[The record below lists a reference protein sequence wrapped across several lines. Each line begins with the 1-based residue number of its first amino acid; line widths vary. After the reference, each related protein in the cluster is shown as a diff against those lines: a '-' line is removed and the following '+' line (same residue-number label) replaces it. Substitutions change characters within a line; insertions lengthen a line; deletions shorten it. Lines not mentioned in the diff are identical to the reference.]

1 MGELTK
7 RDKKLLILLGIILV
21 VTGFVFLAIKPLA
34 VRLKETKA
42 NLEKEEELREINQKK
57 ISLYSDLAD
66 YDDAL
71 HKKIE
76 KNVEDFYEMMTPE
89 EIDRMLTDMALG
101 YHLEARNLDIQI
113 PEEEEKLE
121 PYVFSEAAKNKLEN
135 DSGYESISGAAGMYD
150 VEAMYDAEAIMEEK
164 SARSEADKDTQE
176 ETGVNEK
183 ADTLTFGIHTAQIS
197 MQLSGSEE
205 NLKAMLENLLKKNK
219 SLRLTGYS
227 FDRNYNVYA
236 GEYLGSVVRTEN
248 VLNITMEIY
257 MYEEPKRES

>member
-121 PYVFSEAAKNKLEN
+121 PYVFSEAAANKLEN

-150 VEAMYDAEAIMEEK
+150 VEAMMEEK
-164 SARSEADKDTQE
+164 SMLSEDAKDTQE
-176 ETGVNEK
+176 EETE
-183 ADTLTFGIHTAQIS
+183 AIEEDTLTFGIHTAQIS

>member
-150 VEAMYDAEAIMEEK
+150 VEAMMEEK
-164 SARSEADKDTQE
+164 SMLSEDAKDTQE
-176 ETGVNEK
+176 EETE
-183 ADTLTFGIHTAQIS
+183 AIEEDTLTFGIHTAQIS

>member
-121 PYVFSEAAKNKLEN
+121 PYVFSEAAANKLEN

-150 VEAMYDAEAIMEEK
+150 VEAMMEEK
-164 SARSEADKDTQE
+164 SMLSEDAKDTQE
-176 ETGVNEK
+176 EETE
-183 ADTLTFGIHTAQIS
+183 AIEEDTLTFGIHTAQIS
-197 MQLSGSEE
+197 MQLAGSED

>member
-101 YHLEARNLDIQI
+101 
-113 PEEEEKLE
+113 
-121 PYVFSEAAKNKLEN
+121 
-135 DSGYESISGAAGMYD
+135 
-150 VEAMYDAEAIMEEK
+150 
-164 SARSEADKDTQE
+164 
-176 ETGVNEK
+176 
-183 ADTLTFGIHTAQIS
+183 
-197 MQLSGSEE
+197 
-205 NLKAMLENLLKKNK
+205 
-219 SLRLTGYS
+219 
-227 FDRNYNVYA
+227 
-236 GEYLGSVVRTEN
+236 
-248 VLNITMEIY
+248 
-257 MYEEPKRES
+257 

>member
-76 KNVEDFYEMMTPE
+76 KNVEDFYEMMTSE

-113 PEEEEKLE
+113 PEEEEELE
-121 PYVFSEAAKNKLEN
+121 PYVFSEAAANKLEN

-150 VEAMYDAEAIMEEK
+150 VEAMMEEK
-164 SARSEADKDTQE
+164 SMLSEDAKDTQE
-176 ETGVNEK
+176 EETE
-183 ADTLTFGIHTAQIS
+183 AIEEDTLTFGIHTAQIS

>member
-71 HKKIE
+71 QKKIE
-76 KNVEDFYEMMTPE
+76 KNVEDFYEMMTSE

-113 PEEEEKLE
+113 PEEEEELE
-121 PYVFSEAAKNKLEN
+121 PYVFSEAAANKLEN

-150 VEAMYDAEAIMEEK
+150 VEAMMEEK
-164 SARSEADKDTQE
+164 SMLSEDAKDTQE
-176 ETGVNEK
+176 EETE
-183 ADTLTFGIHTAQIS
+183 AIEEDTLTFGIHTAQIS

>member
-150 VEAMYDAEAIMEEK
+150 VEAMMEEK
-164 SARSEADKDTQE
+164 SMLSEEAKDTQE
-176 ETGVNEK
+176 EETE
-183 ADTLTFGIHTAQIS
+183 AIEEDTLTFGIHTAQIS
-197 MQLSGSEE
+197 MQLAGSED

>member
-71 HKKIE
+71 QKKIE
-76 KNVEDFYEMMTPE
+76 KNVEDFYEMMTSE

-113 PEEEEKLE
+113 PEEEEELE
-121 PYVFSEAAKNKLEN
+121 PYVFSEAAANKLEN

-150 VEAMYDAEAIMEEK
+150 VEAMMEEK
-164 SARSEADKDTQE
+164 SMLSEDAKDTQE
-176 ETGVNEK
+176 EETE
-183 ADTLTFGIHTAQIS
+183 AIEEDTLTFGIHTAQIS
-197 MQLSGSEE
+197 MQLAGSED

>member
-113 PEEEEKLE
+113 PEEEEELE
-121 PYVFSEAAKNKLEN
+121 PYVFYEAAANKLEN

-150 VEAMYDAEAIMEEK
+150 VEAMMEEK
-164 SARSEADKDTQE
+164 SMLSEDAKDTQE
-176 ETGVNEK
+176 EETE
-183 ADTLTFGIHTAQIS
+183 AIEEDTLTFGIHTAQIS

>member
-113 PEEEEKLE
+113 PEEEEELE
-121 PYVFSEAAKNKLEN
+121 PYVFSEAAANKLEN

-150 VEAMYDAEAIMEEK
+150 VEAMMEEK
-164 SARSEADKDTQE
+164 SMLSEDAKDTQE
-176 ETGVNEK
+176 EETE
-183 ADTLTFGIHTAQIS
+183 AIEEDTLTFGIHTAQIS

>member
-1 MGELTK
+1 MRLEMGELTK

-76 KNVEDFYEMMTPE
+76 KNVEDFYEMMTSE

-113 PEEEEKLE
+113 PEEEEELE
-121 PYVFSEAAKNKLEN
+121 PYVFSEAAANKLEN

-150 VEAMYDAEAIMEEK
+150 VEAMMEEK
-164 SARSEADKDTQE
+164 SMLSEDAKDTQE
-176 ETGVNEK
+176 EETE
-183 ADTLTFGIHTAQIS
+183 AIEEDTLTFGIHTAQIS

>member
-113 PEEEEKLE
+113 PEEEEELE
-121 PYVFSEAAKNKLEN
+121 PYVFSEAAANKLEN

-150 VEAMYDAEAIMEEK
+150 VEAMMEEK
-164 SARSEADKDTQE
+164 SMLSEDAKDTQE
-176 ETGVNEK
+176 EETE
-183 ADTLTFGIHTAQIS
+183 AIEEDTLTFGIHTAQIS
-197 MQLSGSEE
+197 MQLSGSEG

>member
-1 MGELTK
+1 MRLEMGELTK

-150 VEAMYDAEAIMEEK
+150 VEAMMEEK
-164 SARSEADKDTQE
+164 SMLSEDAKDTQE
-176 ETGVNEK
+176 EETE
-183 ADTLTFGIHTAQIS
+183 AIEEDTLTFGIHTAQIS

>member
-1 MGELTK
+1 
-7 RDKKLLILLGIILV
+7 
-21 VTGFVFLAIKPLA
+21 
-34 VRLKETKA
+34 
-42 NLEKEEELREINQKK
+42 
-57 ISLYSDLAD
+57 
-66 YDDAL
+66 
-71 HKKIE
+71 
-76 KNVEDFYEMMTPE
+76 MTSE

-113 PEEEEKLE
+113 PEEEEELE
-121 PYVFSEAAKNKLEN
+121 PYVFSEAAANKLEN

-150 VEAMYDAEAIMEEK
+150 VEAMMEEK
-164 SARSEADKDTQE
+164 SMLSEDAKDTQE
-176 ETGVNEK
+176 EETE
-183 ADTLTFGIHTAQIS
+183 AIEEDTLTFGIHTAQIS
-197 MQLSGSEE
+197 MQLSGSEG

>member
-71 HKKIE
+71 QKKIE
-76 KNVEDFYEMMTPE
+76 KNVEDFYEMMTSE

-121 PYVFSEAAKNKLEN
+121 PYVFSEAAANKLEN

-150 VEAMYDAEAIMEEK
+150 VEAMMEEK
-164 SARSEADKDTQE
+164 SMLSEDAKDTQE
-176 ETGVNEK
+176 EETE
-183 ADTLTFGIHTAQIS
+183 AIEEDTLTFGIHTAQIS

>member
-42 NLEKEEELREINQKK
+42 NLEKEEELRQINQKK

-76 KNVEDFYEMMTPE
+76 KNVEDFYEMMTSE

-113 PEEEEKLE
+113 PEEEEELE
-121 PYVFSEAAKNKLEN
+121 PYVFSEAAANKLEN

-150 VEAMYDAEAIMEEK
+150 VEAMMEEK
-164 SARSEADKDTQE
+164 SMLSEDAKDTQE
-176 ETGVNEK
+176 EETE
-183 ADTLTFGIHTAQIS
+183 AIEEDTLTFGIHTAQIS

>member
-71 HKKIE
+71 QKKIE
-76 KNVEDFYEMMTPE
+76 KNVEDFYEMMTSE

-113 PEEEEKLE
+113 PEEEEELE
-121 PYVFSEAAKNKLEN
+121 PYVFSEAAANKLEN

-150 VEAMYDAEAIMEEK
+150 VEAMMEEK
-164 SARSEADKDTQE
+164 SMLSEDAKDTQE
-176 ETGVNEK
+176 EETE
-183 ADTLTFGIHTAQIS
+183 AIEEDTLTFGIHTAQIS
-197 MQLSGSEE
+197 MQLSGSEG

>member
-76 KNVEDFYEMMTPE
+76 KNVEDFYEMMTSE

-150 VEAMYDAEAIMEEK
+150 VEAMMEEK
-164 SARSEADKDTQE
+164 SMLSEDAKDTQE
-176 ETGVNEK
+176 EETE
-183 ADTLTFGIHTAQIS
+183 AIEEDTLTFGIHTAQIS
-197 MQLSGSEE
+197 MQLSGSEG

>member
-113 PEEEEKLE
+113 PEEEEELE
-121 PYVFSEAAKNKLEN
+121 PYVFSEAAANKLEN

-150 VEAMYDAEAIMEEK
+150 VEAMMEEK
-164 SARSEADKDTQE
+164 SMLSEDAKDTQE
-176 ETGVNEK
+176 EETE
-183 ADTLTFGIHTAQIS
+183 AIEEETLTFGIHTAQIS
-197 MQLSGSEE
+197 MQLAGSED

>member
-1 MGELTK
+1 MRLEMGELTK

-76 KNVEDFYEMMTPE
+76 KNVEDFYEMMTSE

-113 PEEEEKLE
+113 PEEEEELE
-121 PYVFSEAAKNKLEN
+121 PYVFSEAAANKLEN

-150 VEAMYDAEAIMEEK
+150 VEAMMEEK
-164 SARSEADKDTQE
+164 SMLSEDAKDTQE
-176 ETGVNEK
+176 EETE
-183 ADTLTFGIHTAQIS
+183 AIEEDTLTFGIHTAQIS

-227 FDRNYNVYA
+227 FDR
-236 GEYLGSVVRTEN
+236 
-248 VLNITMEIY
+248 
-257 MYEEPKRES
+257 

>member
-76 KNVEDFYEMMTPE
+76 KNVEDFYEMMTSE

-150 VEAMYDAEAIMEEK
+150 VEAMMEEK
-164 SARSEADKDTQE
+164 SMLSEDAKDTQE
-176 ETGVNEK
+176 EETE
-183 ADTLTFGIHTAQIS
+183 AIEEDTLTFGIHTAQIS